1 MEVRKAPE
9 PVRAF
14 LTLFVVPLLFLFY
27 IRFDRIFSLSQA
39 LLYECDHCRFSRG
52 SGWLVEVVRGRTC

>member
-14 LTLFVVPLLFLFY
+14 LTLFVVPLFFLFY
-27 IRFDRIFSLSQA
+27 IQFDRIFSLSQV
-39 LLYECDHCRFSRG
+39 LLYECDHVAG
-52 SGWLVEVVRGRTC
+52 SQEGVVGSLRL